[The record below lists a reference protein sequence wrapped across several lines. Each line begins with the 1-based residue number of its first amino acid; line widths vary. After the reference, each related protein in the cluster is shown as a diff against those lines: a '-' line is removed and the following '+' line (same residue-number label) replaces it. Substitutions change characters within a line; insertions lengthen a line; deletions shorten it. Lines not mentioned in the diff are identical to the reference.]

1 MVHDRIKE
9 IRISLGLNQSDF
21 GNKIGL
27 GQAGVSALE
36 KGIRGI
42 TDRNIQLICEK
53 FNVNEEWLRN
63 GEGEMFLD
71 VSEEDEFMKAAT
83 ELRISG
89 DEGIMQAVIEYW
101 KMSPEQREIIK
112 NFIINIGDAYK
123 KDQKR
128 SSFRYSLGFSFS

>member
-1 MVHDRIKE
+1 MHNRIKE
-9 IRISLGLNQSDF
+9 IRVSLGLNQSDF

-71 VSEEDEFMKAAT
+71 VSEEDEFMRAAT

-101 KMSPEQREIIK
+101 KMSPEQRELIK

-123 KDQKR
+123 KDQKKE
-128 SSFRYSLGFSFS
+128 

>member
-71 VSEEDEFMKAAT
+71 VSEEDEFMKAAA

-123 KDQKR
+123 KDQKKE
-128 SSFRYSLGFSFS
+128 

>member
-63 GEGEMFLD
+63 GECEMFLD

-123 KDQKR
+123 KDQKKE
-128 SSFRYSLGFSFS
+128 

>member
-1 MVHDRIKE
+1 MHNRIKE
-9 IRISLGLNQSDF
+9 IRVSLGLNQSDF

-53 FNVNEEWLRN
+53 FNVNEEWLRS

-101 KMSPEQREIIK
+101 KMSPEQRELIR
-112 NFIINIGDAYK
+112 NFIVNIGDAYK
-123 KDQKR
+123 KGQKKE
-128 SSFRYSLGFSFS
+128 

>member
-1 MVHDRIKE
+1 MHDRIKQ
-9 IRISLGLNQSDF
+9 IRIALGLNQSDF

-36 KGIRGI
+36 KGIRGV

-53 FNVNEEWLRN
+53 FNVNEEWLRS
-63 GEGEMFLD
+63 GIGDMFLE
-71 VSEEDEFMKAAT
+71 VSEEDEFMRAAT
-83 ELRISG
+83 ELRLSG

-112 NFIINIGDAYK
+112 NFIITIGDAYK
-123 KDQKR
+123 KK
-128 SSFRYSLGFSFS
+128 

>member
-1 MVHDRIKE
+1 MHNRIKE
-9 IRISLGLNQSDF
+9 IRVSLGLNQSDF

-53 FNVNEEWLRN
+53 FNVNEEWLRS

-101 KMSPEQREIIK
+101 KMSPEQRELIK
-112 NFIINIGDAYK
+112 NFIVNIGDAYK
-123 KDQKR
+123 KDQKKE
-128 SSFRYSLGFSFS
+128 

>member
-1 MVHDRIKE
+1 MHDRIKQ
-9 IRISLGLNQSDF
+9 IRIALGLNQSDF

-36 KGIRGI
+36 KGIRGV

-53 FNVNEEWLRN
+53 FNVNEEWLRF
-63 GEGEMFLD
+63 GIGDMFLE
-71 VSEEDEFMKAAT
+71 VSEEDEFMRAAT
-83 ELRISG
+83 ELRLSG

-101 KMSPEQREIIK
+101 KMSPDQREIIK

-123 KDQKR
+123 KK
-128 SSFRYSLGFSFS
+128 SKKE

>member
-1 MVHDRIKE
+1 MLSGGDMVHDRIKE

-123 KDQKR
+123 KDQKKE
-128 SSFRYSLGFSFS
+128 

>member
-123 KDQKR
+123 KDQKKE
-128 SSFRYSLGFSFS
+128 

>member
-1 MVHDRIKE
+1 MHDRIKQ
-9 IRISLGLNQSDF
+9 IRIALGLNQSDF

-36 KGIRGI
+36 KGIRGV

-53 FNVNEEWLRN
+53 FNVNEEWLRS
-63 GEGEMFLD
+63 GIGDMFLE
-71 VSEEDEFMKAAT
+71 VSEEDEFMRAAT
-83 ELRISG
+83 ELRLSG

-123 KDQKR
+123 KK
-128 SSFRYSLGFSFS
+128 